1 MGLKLENLTTATL
14 TSVSLQ
20 VKGGEILGLMG
31 NSGTGKSLLLRAV
44 CDLDPVDGEVY
55 LNSTHRLD
63 VDAANWRRKIQYVPA
78 QSQWWF
84 DCARDHIP
92 QWDMDLLTA
101 FDLDS
106 SHLEQ
111 AVSRLST
118 GQKQRLALVRAL
130 SLKPEVLLLD
140 EPTAALDPENV
151 HRVEEQIS
159 AYCVQYQAPC
169 IWVSHDTAQIAR
181 VAHRVVKIEQGK
193 LLPWS

>member
-1 MGLKLENLTTATL
+1 MVRCISTVPIA
-14 TSVSLQ
+14 SMSMRQ
-20 VKGGEILGLMG
+20 
-31 NSGTGKSLLLRAV
+31 TGA
-44 CDLDPVDGEVY
+44 E
-55 LNSTHRLD
+55 
-63 VDAANWRRKIQYVPA
+63 KIQYVPA

-130 SLKPEVLLLD
+130 SLK
-140 EPTAALDPENV
+140 T
-151 HRVEEQIS
+151 RS
-159 AYCVQYQAPC
+159 A
-169 IWVSHDTAQIAR
+169 ITR
-181 VAHRVVKIEQGK
+181 
-193 LLPWS
+193 